1 MKFDMTDFEEY
12 IWLSEPHKRK
22 KGYEWQT
29 AIGLQAVDGL
39 KTSEY
44 LRETACQRI
53 EGNITIEEVKQ
64 LVNSYYESK
73 TARKDVEDK
82 TEEADKVSARITE
95 LLSEQSFTFSP
106 LEYISIHRRLFGG
119 LYEHA
124 GKIRDYNITK
134 KEWVLNGETVLY
146 VSAESQSAAEN
157 APKCNSCTLL
167 LNFIREK
174 PNATQK
180 KIATHIG
187 KSERTVKTMTVKLS
201 KQGIIER
208 KNGRR
213 NGYWDRE
220 NNEMNN

>member
-1 MKFDMTDFEEY
+1 M
-12 IWLSEPHKRK
+12 
-22 KGYEWQT
+22 
-29 AIGLQAVDGL
+29 
-39 KTSEY
+39 
-44 LRETACQRI
+44 
-53 EGNITIEEVKQ
+53 KQ
-64 LVNSYYESK
+64 LVNTK

-82 TEEADKVSARITE
+82 TEEADKVSTRIAE

-157 APKCNSCTLL
+157 APKCNSCTLEELAL

-180 KIATHIG
+180 EIAAHIG
-187 KSERTVKTMTVKLS
+187 KSERTVKTMTVKWS

-213 NGYWDRE
+213 NDYWDSE